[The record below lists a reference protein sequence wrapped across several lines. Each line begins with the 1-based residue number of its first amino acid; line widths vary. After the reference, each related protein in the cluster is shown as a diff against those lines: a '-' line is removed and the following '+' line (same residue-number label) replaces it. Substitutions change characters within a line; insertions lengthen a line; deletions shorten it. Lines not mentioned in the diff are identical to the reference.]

1 MKNDENRAIG
11 AFYERFPYPPPRGDD
26 APSGAAPPPSDL
38 GVIQQY
44 VYAGPV
50 PSSRPFRVL
59 VAGGG
64 TGDAIVSLVH
74 QARARSIDI
83 TIDYMDLSETSLGI
97 AKRRAK
103 ALGVDTAGFVN
114 APIETLL
121 EGSADRYD
129 YVDIYGVINHVTDQ
143 VEVLQAIRH
152 ALTPTGGVGVMAYGA
167 SGRSGIYQIQSA
179 LSILGIER
187 DGRGVAQARALLA
200 RVPEDHPLKTN
211 PINQDIATI
220 SDTEFADRYLNPR
233 DRAFSVRDLTE
244 ICHAAGMRIQGFMP
258 PVLYDPRSMVRDPE
272 LREHVETLHRE
283 ERWHLA
289 EMLVGTIFKH
299 VFIVVPS
306 TSLIEPEAVFD
317 NPDSRLHSRGTDLG
331 ELARTL
337 KTHGGD
343 AALSFSHDTRARKM
357 GVRLNDLEMKVLD
370 QLVTGMRMG
379 DLPLLFPD
387 SRESDVNAA
396 SNRVARLLHAIL
408 VADVY

>member
-1 MKNDENRAIG
+1 MSNDRNQAIG
-11 AFYERFPYPPPRGDD
+11 EFYQRFPYPPPREDVRPFGV
-26 APSGAAPPPSDL
+26 SPPSDF

-50 PSSRPFRVL
+50 PADRPFRVL

-64 TGDAIVSLVH
+64 TGDAVVSLVH
-74 QARARSIDI
+74 QARARAIDI
-83 TIDYMDLSETSLGI
+83 TIDYMDLSRASLAI
-97 AKRRAK
+97 AKGRAD
-103 ALGVDTAGFVN
+103 ALGLDTARFVN

-129 YVDIYGVINHVTDQ
+129 YVDLYGVINHVADQ
-143 VEVLQAIRH
+143 VEVLRAIRH
-152 ALTPTGGVGVMAYGA
+152 ALAPTGGVGIMAYGA

-187 DGRGVAQARALLA
+187 DGGGVAQARALLA
-200 RVPEDHPLKTN
+200 RVPSDHPLKTN
-211 PINQDIATI
+211 PINQDISTI

-233 DRAFSVRDLTE
+233 DRAFSVRDLVE
-244 ICHAAGMRIQGFMP
+244 ICGAAGLRIQGFMP
-258 PVLYDPRSMVRDPE
+258 PILYDPRSLVRNPD

-299 VFIVVPS
+299 VFIAVPS
-306 TSLIEPEAVFD
+306 TSPVEPEAVFD
-317 NPDSRLHSRGTDLG
+317 NPDSRLYSRGTDLV
-331 ELARTL
+331 ELTRTL
-337 KTHGGD
+337 KAHGGD

-370 QLVTGMRMG
+370 QLATGARMG
-379 DLPLLFPD
+379 DLQLLFPD